1 MKPTSALIEH
11 CLAVL
16 DFLATRAEEVRFAE
30 IVEQTGIPKGSAH
43 LLLSTLCLHGWVEQD
58 PATSNY
64 RLGLRLPI
72 LGQRFLIGTGIPDIC
87 QPVLDR
93 LARETGELVRLA
105 IVSGDGLTWVAQA
118 QGARTGLIY
127 QPQLSARVNLLVTA
141 TGRAWLATIP
151 KDQAVKAI
159 LKTGF
164 GHPDRLGPNA
174 VRSIDALLPQIAVT
188 QQRGY
193 GLVFEEAEVGIV
205 AIAAAICPSG
215 AAAVGTVSIA
225 GPVFRMKDDRIPELA
240 RLAQAAGSDLAAVW
254 PLRFFLHES
263 TAPKQLEAMQV

>member
-16 DFLATRAEEVRFAE
+16 DFLATKAEEVRFAE
-30 IVEQTGIPKGSAH
+30 IVERTGIPKGSAH
-43 LLLSTLCLHGWVEQD
+43 LLLSTLCAHGWVEQD

-87 QPVLDR
+87 QPALDR
-93 LARETGELVRLA
+93 LARESAELVRLA

-127 QPQLSARVNLLVTA
+127 QPQLTARVKLPVTA
-141 TGRAWLATIP
+141 TGRAWLATLP
-151 KDQAVKAI
+151 KNEAVKAI

-164 GHPDRLGPNA
+164 ENPERLGPNA
-174 VRSIDALLPQIAVT
+174 VRSIDALIGQIALT

-193 GLVFEEAEVGIV
+193 GLVIEEAEVGIV
-205 AIAAAICPSG
+205 AIAAAIRPSG
-215 AAAVGTVSIA
+215 GEAVGTVSIA
-225 GPVFRMKDDRIPELA
+225 GPVFRMKGDRIPELA
-240 RLAQAAGSDLAAVW
+240 RLAQAAAADLAAVW

-263 TAPKQLEAMQV
+263 TAPKQLEAMHL